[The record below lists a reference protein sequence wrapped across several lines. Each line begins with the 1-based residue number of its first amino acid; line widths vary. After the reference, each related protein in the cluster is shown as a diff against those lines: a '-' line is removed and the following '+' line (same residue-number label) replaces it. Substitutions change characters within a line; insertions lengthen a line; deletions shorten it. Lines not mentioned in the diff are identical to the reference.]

1 MTPLQCKTPSPCW
14 GDLKTGGS
22 PVSQDVQI
30 MDQGIVAL
38 NPQDLA
44 ELGAIMA
51 TSGMTTLQ
59 ARALVAKVQSVAAQ
73 VALAMAPEILEEIR
87 RIQEART
94 LEMYQRVRLLPNQFG
109 YVSRDRVLQ
118 IIQDVAMK
126 TPRQ

>member
-1 MTPLQCKTPSPCW
+1 
-14 GDLKTGGS
+14 
-22 PVSQDVQI
+22 VSQDVQI